1 MSLSLSSDSV
11 RLSSLKVAQIIVEI
25 LWQPL
30 ALRYNSTINQTRLQV
45 TFKQAPK
52 RHASLISDVHSR
64 EKLNLVN
71 VSALQ
76 IEVIFFKN
84 QTLPKPK
91 FHYLNEFKLE
101 LEPLL

>member
-25 LWQPL
+25 LWRPL

-52 RHASLISDVHSR
+52 RHASLISGVHSR

-76 IEVIFFKN
+76 IKVVFFEN
-84 QTLPKPK
+84 LTLPK
-91 FHYLNEFKLE
+91 LEFYFQRPE
-101 LEPLL
+101 